1 MSNKKKSNR
10 VSNNRPSLKG
20 KWNKVGAPPKK
31 TRWPGRPFTMDRL
44 FELNAKGANRQ
55 CELSLRNKVSDGLI
69 NPPKGPSNPNGF
81 LYMLADKKQ
90 KGGSVGRPKSQFVLK
105 VKFDASRMTLRPS
118 TEGANVTATVR
129 PVLPP
134 NFRPPPTVAPSP
146 VATPTPSAAS

>member
-1 MSNKKKSNR
+1 
-10 VSNNRPSLKG
+10 
-20 KWNKVGAPPKK
+20 
-31 TRWPGRPFTMDRL
+31 MDRL

-105 VKFDASRMTLRPS
+105 VKFDASCMTLRPS
-118 TEGANVTATVR
+118 NESVTVTATVTPVVSPC

-146 VATPTPSAAS
+146 VATPAPSAAS

>member
-1 MSNKKKSNR
+1 MSNKKKSKR
-10 VSNNRPSLKG
+10 VSNKRPSLKG

-44 FELNAKGANRQ
+44 FELNAKGANKQ

-69 NPPKGPSNPNGF
+69 NPPAPKPANPHGF

-118 TEGANVTATVR
+118 TEVAVTPTVAPVTPPR

-134 NFRPPPTVAPSP
+134 NFRPPPVLNTAG
-146 VATPTPSAAS
+146 